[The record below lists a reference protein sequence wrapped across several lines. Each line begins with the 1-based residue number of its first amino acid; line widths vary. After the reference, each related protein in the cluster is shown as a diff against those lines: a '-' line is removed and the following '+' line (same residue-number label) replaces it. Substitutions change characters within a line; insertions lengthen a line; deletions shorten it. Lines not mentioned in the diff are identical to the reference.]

1 LHGGLSSGQSSAFY
15 CIGGGRRSGFRE
27 KGLDRLCAFWS
38 TYAHIYARQI
48 MPNSHEAQAERREA
62 IRRLLSE
69 GPADTQKSVVAA
81 LLAQGFEATQSSV
94 SRDLRELGAIKSA
107 SGYELATSLENSDD
121 EVAQVADLLRDLTPA
136 GPNLLVVKT
145 AIGAAQRVALA
156 LDRSGWPEIV
166 GNVGGDD
173 TVFTATASAA
183 AQRNLLARID
193 RATARA

>member
-1 LHGGLSSGQSSAFY
+1 
-15 CIGGGRRSGFRE
+15 
-27 KGLDRLCAFWS
+27 
-38 TYAHIYARQI
+38 

-69 GPADTQKSVVAA
+69 SPADTQQSVVAA

-94 SRDLRELGAIKSA
+94 SRDLRELGAIKST
-107 SGYELATSLENSDD
+107 SGYELATSTENADD

-136 GPNLLVVKT
+136 GPNLLVIKT

-173 TVFTATASAA
+173 TVFTATTNAA

-193 RATARA
+193 RAIARA